1 VSLLPGI
8 AAWFV
13 GTVAFRLAG
22 RSVLDHAAL
31 VGGGGL
37 FVVVGPAMFTLA
49 MTVYG

>member
-1 VSLLPGI
+1 VSLLLGI

-13 GTVAFRLAG
+13 ATVAFRLAG
-22 RSVLDHAAL
+22 RSVLDHTAL
-31 VGGGGL
+31 VGGGL